1 MVLPSPGSLLRSAL
15 GLGDIRAALR
25 LMQSP
30 LSEGGFGL
38 GLSRRAIARSLGV
51 NESTLRGIEREG
63 AKPRQST
70 IDNVVSRLQ
79 QSELVIA
86 KGTDKR
92 TRSDTLTMPGVSR
105 TFYKPRIPEN
115 AVAFRLVTRNPPGSR
130 YPFDTQT
137 AKDTNLF
144 NVLDEI
150 AYWEDQGLEVTRVV
164 WDTGDGMRIQR

>member
-1 MVLPSPGSLLRSAL
+1 MQQATSA
-15 GLGDIRAALR
+15 
-25 LMQSP
+25 
-30 LSEGGFGL
+30 EGFGL

-70 IDNVVSRLQ
+70 IDNVAARLQ

-92 TRSDTLTMPGVSR
+92 TRSDSLTMPGVSR

-130 YPFDTQT
+130 YPFTTQT
-137 AKDTNLF
+137 AKSTDLF

-150 AYWEDQGLEVTRVV
+150 AYWENLGQEVTRVV
-164 WDTGDGMRIQR
+164 WDTGAGMRIQR

>member
-1 MVLPSPGSLLRSAL
+1 MVIPQLSSFAVSAL

-25 LMQSP
+25 LMQQATSA
-30 LSEGGFGL
+30 EGFGL

-63 AKPRQST
+63 SKPRQST
-70 IDNVVSRLQ
+70 IDNVVSRLR
-79 QSELVIA
+79 QSELVIQR
-86 KGTDKR
+86 GTDKR
-92 TRSDTLTMPGVSR
+92 TRSDSLTMPEVSR
-105 TFYKPRIPEN
+105 TFYQPRIPEN
-115 AVAFRLVTRNPPGSR
+115 AVAFKLVTRNPPGSR
-130 YPFDTQT
+130 YPFTTQT

-150 AYWEDQGLEVTRVV
+150 RYWEDLGLEVTRVV

>member
-1 MVLPSPGSLLRSAL
+1 MVLPQLSSFAVSAL

-25 LMQSP
+25 LMQQATSA
-30 LSEGGFGL
+30 EGFGL

-70 IDNVVSRLQ
+70 IDNVAARLQ

-115 AVAFRLVTRNPPGSR
+115 AIAFRLVIRNPPGSR
-130 YPFDTQT
+130 YPFSTLTPKATD
-137 AKDTNLF
+137 LF

-150 AYWEDQGLEVTRVV
+150 AIQEEQGFEVTRVV
-164 WDTGDGMRIQR
+164 WDTGDGMRVQR